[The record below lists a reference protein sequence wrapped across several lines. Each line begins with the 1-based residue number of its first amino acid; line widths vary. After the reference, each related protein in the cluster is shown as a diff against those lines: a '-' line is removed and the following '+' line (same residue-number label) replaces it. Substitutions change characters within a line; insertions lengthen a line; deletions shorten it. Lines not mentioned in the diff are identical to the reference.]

1 VTRIRSGA
9 VQVEG
14 LRELSRALK
23 ALDATLPREL
33 RAANK
38 AAAEVVASRARARA
52 LGLGSVAA
60 KTAPSINASAGAQS
74 AGVGFG
80 GPAYPFGGGAE
91 FGSLRYRQFQP
102 WTGNGPD
109 AGYFVYPTIR
119 DDDAEWF
126 GEYEEAIEG
135 LLRKAGLT

>member
-23 ALDATLPREL
+23 QLDAQFPKEL

-38 AAAEVVASRARARA
+38 AAAETVATRARARA

-60 KTAPSINASAGAQS
+60 KTAPSIKATAGAQS

-80 GPAYPFGGGAE
+80 GAAYPFGGGAE
-91 FGSLRYRQFQP
+91 FGSQRYKQFQP

-109 AGYFVYPTIR
+109 AGFFVYPTIR

-126 GEYEEAIEG
+126 GEYEEAIDG